1 MLRPAN
7 LLPPKR
13 LLTPR
18 LGQKALAYRL
28 GPATR
33 HFGAYR
39 DGTLTRWTGTAW
51 LDALRPTAAR
61 RFAFRTHHPPR
72 LAAARD
78 LDAFRGRR
86 RSRDSRR
93 GGE

>member
-18 LGQKALAYRL
+18 SGHRDLSLRL

-33 HFGAYR
+33 RPGAYR
-39 DGTLTRWTGTAW
+39 DGTLTRWINTARKQTQ
-51 LDALRPTAAR
+51 LPSVC
-61 RFAFRTHHPPR
+61 FKTHHDRMLNEHPLEMAESIR
-72 LAAARD
+72 
-78 LDAFRGRR
+78 
-86 RSRDSRR
+86 
-93 GGE
+93 